1 MPRPEVV
8 LLQMGGPAK
17 LDELRPFYQRL
28 FGDPDLI
35 QLPAGIRPVQ
45 PMLARALALARTRSM
60 RQRYSQIG
68 GGSPLLAHTSDLA
81 RAVERELAARAEPVR
96 VHVAMRYSEPSATTV
111 VADLQARGVQQVV
124 LFPLY
129 PFWSRSTS
137 GSSVTDFRRAASAA
151 HYDGHIEVVPA
162 WGSHP
167 RYTALL
173 IEQIETTRAA
183 LLAGDWDG
191 PVYLLLS
198 AHGLPVRY
206 VQQGDPYPS
215 QVRQTAATIG
225 SRVSGFAG
233 WHLGFQSRMGP
244 VQWLGPSTDRVLRDL
259 AALGATAVV
268 AVPFGF
274 VSDHIETLY
283 DLDIL
288 YRDEA
293 LALGMRHYRRVPSF
307 NADPTFAAFV
317 ADLVSQTATEIVT
330 A

>member
-1 MPRPEVV
+1 MSRPEVV

-35 QLPAGIRPVQ
+35 QLPAAIRPVQ
-45 PMLARALALARTRSM
+45 PTLARALALARSRSM
-60 RQRYSQIG
+60 RRRYSQIG
-68 GGSPLLAHTSDLA
+68 GGSPLLRHTTDLA
-81 RAVERELAARAEPVR
+81 RAVERELEARGEGVR

-111 VADLQARGVQQVV
+111 VADLQARRVEQVV

-129 PFWSRSTS
+129 PFWSQSTS

-151 HYDGHIEVVPA
+151 QFHGQVEVVPA

-167 RYTALL
+167 GYTSLM
-173 IEQIETTRAA
+173 IDQIEATRAA
-183 LLAGDWDG
+183 LASDWDG
-191 PVYLLLS
+191 PVHLLFS

-206 VQQGDPYPS
+206 VEQGDPYPT
-215 QVRQTAATIG
+215 QVRQTAATLG
-225 SRVSGFAG
+225 TRASGFAG

-244 VQWLGPSTDRVLRDL
+244 VQWLGPSTDRVLTEL
-259 AALGATAVV
+259 AAMGATAIVT
-268 AVPFGF
+268 VPLGF

-307 NADPTFAAFV
+307 NADPTFASVV
-317 ADLVSQTATEIVT
+317 ADLVSRTEI
-330 A
+330 AGAAA